1 MSMPLIAV
9 PKGLQ
14 TEAFM
19 LGHGALESVPEFLK
33 TYFPGKRPWII
44 ADGNT
49 WKAAGERVQS
59 LLTKAGMDP
68 FEPRLFPAEPRLHPD
83 HAISQNGSSATLS
96 SMLRPTA

>member
-19 LGHGALESVPEFLK
+19 LGHGVLESVPEFLK

-49 WKAAGERVQS
+49 WKAAGERV
-59 LLTKAGMDP
+59 
-68 FEPRLFPAEPRLHPD
+68 
-83 HAISQNGSSATLS
+83 
-96 SMLRPTA
+96 